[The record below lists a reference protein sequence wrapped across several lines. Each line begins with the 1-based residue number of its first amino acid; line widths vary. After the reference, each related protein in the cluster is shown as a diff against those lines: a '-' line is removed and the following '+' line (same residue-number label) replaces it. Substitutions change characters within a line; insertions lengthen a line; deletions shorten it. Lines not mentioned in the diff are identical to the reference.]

1 MGDSHAMNWQA
12 PLDVAAQANGW
23 RVLAITPEPLP
34 LLARSQATARARPV
48 GLRALER
55 AHHALVPAPTPEIGV
70 AFFAQMNGGRAT
82 LLTGGDQFAAAVA
95 GYRRAWR
102 ALPPSVD
109 RIVVIRGSAQR
120 RGGHAPLR
128 DARRRAPPLPGA
140 TCALARAEA
149 LPPDPA
155 VAAAAG
161 MRRVQV
167 VDLTPHMCDRR
178 RCFPVVGGV
187 LVHKDGSH
195 LTTPFATS
203 LGPFLLRSVERL
215 LG

>member
-1 MGDSHAMNWQA
+1 M
-12 PLDVAAQANGW
+12 
-23 RVLAITPEPLP
+23 
-34 LLARSQATARARPV
+34 RAV
-48 GLRALER
+48 
-55 AHHALVPAPTPEIGV
+55 
-70 AFFAQMNGGRAT
+70 
-82 LLTGGDQFAAAVA
+82 
-95 GYRRAWR
+95 
-102 ALPPSVD
+102 
-109 RIVVIRGSAQR
+109 
-120 RGGHAPLR
+120 
-128 DARRRAPPLPGA
+128 ARRRSPGA
-140 TCALARAEA
+140 TCALPRAEA

-155 VAAAAG
+155 VVAAAG
-161 MRRVQV
+161 MRRVRV